1 MSDSLRPRA
10 GLFTNRF
17 VEHWEVMTAN
27 IMRSTIKKGEGDVNH
42 PDMFFN
48 RTPLHWAICYTNDI
62 ELVEVVRL
70 LLEAGANIN
79 AKDQKTRTPLD
90 YAIERKEGLP
100 HEANELNKVI
110 ELLEEALKKAKI
122 TNP

>member
-1 MSDSLRPRA
+1 MTDSFRPNT
-10 GLFTNRF
+10 GVLTDIF
-17 VEHWEVMTAN
+17 VKHWQEMTAN
-27 IMRSTIKKGEGDVNH
+27 SIRNRTKNGAKDVNQ
-42 PDMFFN
+42 PDPFLD

-90 YAIERKEGLP
+90 YAMERKEKLP

-110 ELLEEALKKAKI
+110 ELLEEALKKA
-122 TNP
+122 NN